1 MPGQNLTRLE
11 AEERAALVSDL
22 EYDLALDLTRGPDV
36 FGSTTTIRFRGMEGA
51 VTFLDAITV
60 EVESIRFNGRDLD
73 PSVADGARIALPP
86 LAAENELTIAAT
98 MRYSRSGEGL
108 HRFVDPADG
117 HVYLYTQ
124 LATTDA
130 RRVFPCFEQPDLK
143 GRFAMEVTAPDGW
156 EVRSNQPL
164 DVQEAVG
171 GGDRWWRFGRTKPLS
186 TYLVALIAG
195 SWVAHADELTTSDGR
210 TIPLGVLTRASL
222 APSIDPEEVFET
234 TKGGFGFYED
244 AFGIPFPF
252 DKYDQVT
259 VPEYNWGA
267 MENPGLV
274 TFNEA
279 YVFRSTP
286 TEAQREQRAMVVLH
300 ELAHMWFGDL
310 VTMRWWDDTWLN
322 ESFATFMSFL
332 ATAETTRWTDSWATF
347 TTTEKNWGYEQDQL
361 PSTHPITADISS
373 VEDIAVNFDGITY
386 AKGGSVLKQLVAY
399 VGRREFFAGVS
410 AYLKE
415 NAWGNATLA
424 DLLAHVAAASGRDL
438 AAWSAEWLETSGV
451 NTLVPEVETDPRGVI
466 TRFVVKQL
474 PAPVGD
480 ATIRPHRL
488 AVGLYQPDGEDGA
501 LVRVLREELDVV
513 GERTELPAVVGGKR
527 PAIILVNDDDLAYAK
542 VRLDP
547 ASLSVAQQGLSS
559 VAAGLP
565 RTLLWSAIW
574 DMTRDG
580 EASPSDFVRLVIDHV
595 GAETSASLRG
605 TLLRQVVVAAEE
617 YVDPPARVS
626 ALESLGDGLLRLLA
640 EAKPASDAQL
650 QLAKAFARVA
660 RTPEQLDRLVDLDD
674 GAAEGLP
681 LDPDLRWELLTGL
694 VVGGRAGEA
703 EIVALLAED
712 DTTSGREHAL
722 LARAAIATEHGK
734 AAAWASMWDTDE
746 LTNSQLESAVRGF
759 VRVSDPAL
767 LEPYVDRYFA
777 GIEALWAD
785 RSFALAEPIALGAY
799 PRPVASEALAA
810 AARAWLDARPDAA
823 APLRRLVG
831 ENLSR
836 TERALAAQARDRA

>member
-1 MPGQNLTRLE
+1 MPGDNLTRLE
-11 AEERAALVSDL
+11 AEERAALITDL
-22 EYDLALDLTRGPDV
+22 EYDLALDLTRGSDV
-36 FGSTTTIRFRGMEGA
+36 FGSTTTLRFGGREGA
-51 VTFLDAITV
+51 STFLDAITV

-73 PSVADGARIALPP
+73 PAIADGVRIPLPP
-86 LAAENELTIAAT
+86 LAAENELTVVAT

-117 HVYLYTQ
+117 QVYLYTQ

-130 RRVFPCFEQPDLK
+130 RRVFPCFEQPDIK
-143 GRFAMEVTAPDGW
+143 GRFALEVTAPDGW
-156 EVRSNQPL
+156 DVRSNQPVG
-164 DVQEAVG
+164 VQEAVG
-171 GGDRWWRFGRTKPLS
+171 DGDRWWRFGRTKPLS

-195 SWVAHADELTTSDGR
+195 AYVAHSSELTTSDGR

-222 APSIDPEEVFET
+222 APFIDPDELFET

-274 TFNEA
+274 TFNEVF
-279 YVFRSTP
+279 VFRSTP
-286 TEAQREQRAMVVLH
+286 TEAQREERAMVVLH

-332 ATAETTRWTDSWATF
+332 STAETTRWTDAWATF

-361 PSTHPITADISS
+361 PSTHPITADIAS

-399 VGRREFFAGVS
+399 VGRREFFAGVA
-410 AYLKE
+410 AYLQE

-424 DLLAHVAAASGRDL
+424 DLLAHIAAASGRDL
-438 AAWSAEWLETSGV
+438 ATWSAEWLETAGV
-451 NTLVPEVETDPRGVI
+451 NTLVPEVETDPKGVI
-466 TRFVVKQL
+466 TRFVVKQI

-480 ATIRPHRL
+480 PALRPHRL
-488 AVGLYQPDGEDGA
+488 AVGFYQPDGADGE
-501 LVRVLREELDVV
+501 LVRVQREELDVV
-513 GERTELPAVVGGKR
+513 GERTELPALVGRKR

-547 ASLSVAQQGLSS
+547 ASLAVAQHDLSS

-580 EASPSDFVRLVIDHV
+580 EASPSDFVRLVIDHI

-605 TLLRQVVVAAEE
+605 TLLKQVVVAAEE
-617 YVDPPARVS
+617 YVDPASREG

-640 EAKPASDAQL
+640 EAEPGSDAQL

-660 RTPEQLDRLVDLDD
+660 RSPEQLDRLVDLDG

-681 LDPDLRWELLTGL
+681 LDPDLRWDLLTGL
-694 VVGGRAGEA
+694 VVGGRSA
-703 EIVALLAED
+703 ETEIAALLATD

-722 LARAAIATEHGK
+722 FAKAAIPTAAGK
-734 AAAWASMWDTDE
+734 AAAWSSMWDTDE
-746 LTNSQLESAVRGF
+746 LTNSQLEHAVHGF
-759 VRVSDPAL
+759 SRVSDPEL
-767 LEPYVDRYFA
+767 LAPYVDRYFS
-777 GIEALWAD
+777 GVEALWSA

-799 PRPVASEALAA
+799 PRPVASEALAT
-810 AARAWLDARPDAA
+810 AARTWLDARPEAP
-823 APLRRLVG
+823 APLRRLVR

-836 TERALAAQARDRA
+836 TERALTAQARDRA

>member
-1 MPGQNLTRLE
+1 MPGENLTRIE
-11 AEERAALVSDL
+11 AEERAALISDL
-22 EYDLALDLTRGPDV
+22 EYDIALDLTRGSEV
-36 FGSTTTIRFRGMEGA
+36 FGSTTTIRFRGTEGA
-51 VTFLDAITV
+51 STFLDAITV
-60 EVESIRFNGRDLD
+60 EVASIRFNGRDLD
-73 PSVADGARIALPP
+73 PAVADGVRIALPP
-86 LAAENELTIAAT
+86 LAAENELTVVTT

-117 HVYLYTQ
+117 LVYLYTQ

-143 GRFAMEVTAPDGW
+143 GRFALEVTAPDGW
-156 EVRSNQPL
+156 DVRSNQPV
-164 DVQEAVG
+164 DVQEEVG
-171 GGDRWWRFGRTKPLS
+171 DWNRWWRFGTTQPLS

-195 SWVAHADELTTSDGR
+195 AWTLHTDELTSSDGR

-222 APSIDPEEVFET
+222 APFIDPEEVFET

-252 DKYDQVT
+252 EKYDQVT

-274 TFNEA
+274 TFNEV

-286 TEAQREQRAMVVLH
+286 TEAQREERAMVVLH

-332 ATAETTRWTDSWATF
+332 STAETTRWTDSWATF

-361 PSTHPITADISS
+361 PSTHPITADIAS

-410 AYLKE
+410 AYLHE

-424 DLLAHVAAASGRDL
+424 DLLRHIAAASGRDL
-438 AAWSAEWLETSGV
+438 TSWSAEWLETAGV

-466 TRFVVKQL
+466 TRFAITQA

-480 ATIRPHRL
+480 PTLRPHRI
-488 AVGLYQPDGEDGA
+488 AVGFYQPDGEDDA
-501 LVRVLREELDVV
+501 LVRVHREELDIA
-513 GERTELPAVVGGKR
+513 GERTELPALVGRKR

-547 ASLSVAQQGLSS
+547 SSLAVAQHGLSS

-580 EASPSDFVRLVIDHV
+580 EAGASDFLRLVLDHL
-595 GAETSASLRG
+595 GAETSPSLRG
-605 TLLRQVVVAAEE
+605 TLLKQVVVAAEE
-617 YVDPPARVS
+617 YVDPAARTPG
-626 ALESLGDGLLRLLA
+626 LEILADGLLRLLA
-640 EAKPASDAQL
+640 EAEPASDAQL

-660 RTPEQLDRLVDLDD
+660 RTEEQLDRLVDLDG

-694 VVGGRAGEA
+694 VAGGRAAEA
-703 EIVALLAED
+703 EIAALLSTD
-712 DTTSGREHAL
+712 DTTTGREHAL
-722 LARAAIATEHGK
+722 LARAAIPTPEGK
-734 AAAWASMWDTDE
+734 AAAWASMWDTEE
-746 LTNSQLESAVRGF
+746 LTNSQLESTVRGF
-759 VRVSDPAL
+759 VRVLDPAVL
-767 LEPYVDRYFA
+767 VPYVDRYFT
-777 GIEALWAD
+777 GIEALWSE

-799 PRPVASEALAA
+799 PRPVANGALAA
-810 AARAWLDARPDAA
+810 AAHTWLAA
-823 APLRRLVG
+823 HPAAPTPLRRIIA

-836 TERALAAQARDRA
+836 TERALKAQSRDRA

>member
-1 MPGQNLTRLE
+1 MPGENLTRIE
-11 AEERAALVSDL
+11 AEERATLVSGL
-22 EYDLALDLTRGPDV
+22 EYDIAIDLTRGPEV
-36 FGSTTTIRFRGMEGA
+36 FGSTTTLRFRGTEGA
-51 VTFLDAITV
+51 TTFLDAIAV
-60 EVESIRFNGRDLD
+60 EIASIRFNGRDLD
-73 PSVADGARIALPP
+73 PAVSDGVRIALPP
-86 LAAENELTIAAT
+86 LAAENEVTVVST

-143 GRFAMEVTAPDGW
+143 GRFTLEVTAPDGW
-156 EVRSNQPL
+156 EVRSNQP
-164 DVQEAVG
+164 VTAQEAVG
-171 GGDRWWRFGRTKPLS
+171 DGDRWWRFATTEPLS
-186 TYLVALIAG
+186 SYLVALIAG
-195 SWVAHADELTTSDGR
+195 AWVAHADELTTADGR

-222 APSIDPEEVFET
+222 APFIDPEEVFET

-252 DKYDQVT
+252 EKYDQVT

-286 TEAQREQRAMVVLH
+286 TEAQRAQRAMVVLH

-332 ATAETTRWTDSWATF
+332 SLSETTRWTDAWADF

-361 PSTHPITADISS
+361 PSTHPIVADIAS

-410 AYLKE
+410 AYLQE
-415 NAWGNATLA
+415 NAWGNATLG
-424 DLLAHVAAASGRDL
+424 DLLRHVAAASGRDL
-438 AAWSAEWLETSGV
+438 DAWSAAWLETSGV
-451 NTLVPEVETDPRGVI
+451 NTLVPEVETDPKGVI
-466 TRFVVKQL
+466 TRFVIKQV

-480 ATIRPHRL
+480 PTLRPHRI
-488 AVGLYQPDGEDGA
+488 AVGMYQPDGEDGA
-501 LVRVLREELDVV
+501 LVRVHREELDVA
-513 GERTELPAVVGGKR
+513 GERTDLPALAGGKR
-527 PAIILVNDDDLAYAK
+527 PAIILLNDDDLAYAK

-547 ASLSVAQQGLSS
+547 GSLAVAQHELSS

-580 EASPSDFVRLVIDHV
+580 EASPSDFVRLVLDHI
-595 GAETSASLRG
+595 GAETSPTLRDSL
-605 TLLRQVVVAAEE
+605 LKQVVVAARE
-617 YVDPPARVS
+617 YVDASARVEM
-626 ALESLGDGLLRLLA
+626 LEILGDGLLRLLA
-640 EAKPASDAQL
+640 EAVPGSDAQL
-650 QLAKAFARVA
+650 QLAKAFAKVA
-660 RTPEQLDRLVDLDD
+660 RTEDQLDLLADLDG

-703 EIVALLAED
+703 EIAALLAAD
-712 DTTSGREHAL
+712 DTATGREHAL
-722 LARAAIATEHGK
+722 HAHAAIPTAEGK
-734 AAAWASMWDTDE
+734 AATWITMFDADG
-746 LTNSQLESAVRGF
+746 LTNSQLEEAVRGF
-759 VRVSDPAL
+759 LRVNDPAL
-767 LEPYVDRYFA
+767 LAPYVDRYFA
-777 GIEALWAD
+777 DIEGAWSE
-785 RSFALAEPIALGAY
+785 RSYALAEPLALSAY
-799 PRPVASEALAA
+799 PRPLADEALAA
-810 AARAWLDARPDAA
+810 AAHRWLDARPDAP
-823 APLRRLVG
+823 APLRRIVV

-836 TERALAAQARDRA
+836 TERALTAQARDRA